1 MIKCH
6 PDVVDVGV
14 VGVPNPPDDLPK
26 AFVVKKEGAALTEDD
41 IVSFVK
47 GMVIKMKD
55 GTASKKLIF
64 HKRTR
69 FFYQQFKFV
78 TVEISF
84 NFY

>member
-26 AFVVKKEGAALTEDD
+26 AFVVKKEGTKLTEDD

-47 GMVIKMKD
+47 GMYSMMKD
-55 GTASKKLIF
+55 CTMSEKIGIPQKYY
-64 HKRTR
+64 
-69 FFYQQFKFV
+69 YQQFEFV
-78 TVEISF
+78 TIEMSF
-84 NFY
+84 NIN

>member
-26 AFVVKKEGAALTEDD
+26 AFVVKKEGTKLTEDD

-47 GMVIKMKD
+47 GMFSKIKDCTTSEKI
-55 GTASKKLIF
+55 GILQKIF
-64 HKRTR
+64 LSRA
-69 FFYQQFKFV
+69 
-78 TVEISF
+78 
-84 NFY
+84 